1 MSKTPEEIKENV
13 RERYS
18 ALATRTQEA
27 ASCCSTSCCGGPSG
41 LYAKTVG
48 YDAEELQDI
57 PEGAVESCAACGNPT
72 AIAGLREGET
82 VLDLGSGGGLDA
94 LLASKRV
101 GSTGKVIGVDMT
113 PEMIELATRNVE
125 ETGVD
130 NIEFRKGESE
140 NLPVDDGVV
149 DVIISNCV
157 INLSPD
163 KDKVFSEAYRV
174 LKPSGRITVSDIV
187 TDGQLPEEIRNDPD
201 KWAECVAGALDQEE
215 YLEKIRN
222 AGFKDVKIL
231 SRRGSNK
238 IFSVEVFAQK

>member
-1 MSKTPEEIKENV
+1 MTKTPKEIKENV

-27 ASCCSTSCCGGPSG
+27 AGCCSTGCCGGPSG

-48 YDAEELQDI
+48 YKAEELQDI

-113 PEMIELATRNVE
+113 PEMIELATRNVKE
-125 ETGVD
+125 AGVG
-130 NIEFRKGESE
+130 NVEFRKGEIE
-140 NLPVDDGVV
+140 DLPVDDEVV

-163 KDKVFSEAYRV
+163 KDKVFSEAHRV
-174 LKPSGRITVSDIV
+174 LKPGGRITVSDIV
-187 TDGQLPEEIRNDPD
+187 TDGPLPEEIRNDPD

-222 AGFKDVKIL
+222 AGFKDVKVL

>member
-27 ASCCSTSCCGGPSG
+27 SSCCAPSCCGGPSG

-48 YDAEELQDI
+48 YDAKELQDI

-72 AIAGLREGET
+72 AIAELREGET

-113 PEMIELATRNVE
+113 PEMIELATRNVKE
-125 ETGVD
+125 AGVE
-130 NIEFRKGESE
+130 NVEFRQGEIE
-140 NLPVDDGVV
+140 DLPVDDGVV

-163 KDKVFSEAYRV
+163 KDKVFSEAHRV
-174 LKPSGRITVSDIV
+174 LKPGGRITVSDIV

-201 KWAECVAGALDQEE
+201 KWAECVSGALDQEE
-215 YLEKIRN
+215 YLDKIRN
-222 AGFKDVKIL
+222 AGFKDVKVL
-231 SRRGSNK
+231 SRRGADK

>member
-130 NIEFRKGESE
+130 NIEFRKGEIE

>member
-1 MSKTPEEIKENV
+1 MTESETIKENV

-27 ASCCSTSCCGGPSG
+27 SSCCSTGCCGGPSG

-113 PEMIELATRNVE
+113 PEMIELATKNVE
-125 ETGVD
+125 EAGVD
-130 NIEFRKGESE
+130 NIEFRKGEIE
-140 NLPVDDGVV
+140 DLPVEDGVV

-163 KDKVFSEAYRV
+163 KDKVFSEAHRV
-174 LKPSGRITVSDIV
+174 LKPGGRITVSDIV
-187 TDGQLPEEIRNDPD
+187 TDGPLPEEIRNDPD

-215 YLEKIRN
+215 YLAKIRN
-222 AGFKDVKIL
+222 AGFKDVKVL
-231 SRRGSNK
+231 SRRGADK
-238 IFSVEVFAQK
+238 IFSVEVYAQK

>member
-1 MSKTPEEIKENV
+1 MTKTPEEIKENV

-130 NIEFRKGESE
+130 NIEFRKGEIE